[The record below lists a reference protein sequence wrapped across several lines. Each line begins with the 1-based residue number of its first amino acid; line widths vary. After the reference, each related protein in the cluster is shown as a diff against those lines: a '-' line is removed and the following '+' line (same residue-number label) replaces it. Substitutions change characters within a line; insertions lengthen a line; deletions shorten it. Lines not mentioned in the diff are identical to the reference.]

1 MKSGVKTWS
10 PALPLAALVLLLVAC
25 SGVELR
31 RPLIAYD
38 FDNPILNEQWLRA
51 HHDPLPPAR
60 IPPPVAKVEAEPVAA
75 EAVAEGPKA
84 SAPNAPVG
92 GAAAPRAA
100 AASPRGAAAKPLPVA
115 TAGEQVPREP
125 PRVWE
130 DSAPGPEV
138 AVALP
143 ILPAGVVPADDP
155 GDTTAAPVVATRPA
169 DPEPGLKPHP
179 QNKAIDGAPAPEVA
193 DAAGRLV
200 GIRSSFDQD
209 SFLKHVLFVSNVA
222 LDDAPGEG
230 LVRWVWKRYGTKG
243 KAPRLS
249 PGHLVFIGW
258 GDKTRMVGVVESVSE
273 HGTARF
279 VTVHGDEVKRLTI
292 TPGKPG
298 ARRDERSGRILN
310 SAVGKG
316 RLAGE
321 CLLGSVAVVPDAT
334 GSAALATAE

>member
-1 MKSGVKTWS
+1 M
-10 PALPLAALVLLLVAC
+10 AA
-25 SGVELR
+25 
-31 RPLIAYD
+31 
-38 FDNPILNEQWLRA
+38 
-51 HHDPLPPAR
+51 
-60 IPPPVAKVEAEPVAA
+60 VEAADAPATPVVA
-75 EAVAEGPKA
+75 EAPPGKTP
-84 SAPNAPVG
+84 
-92 GAAAPRAA
+92 AAAPPRQPATVA
-100 AASPRGAAAKPLPVA
+100 QGPAPSPRGAARKPLPLA
-115 TAGEQVPREP
+115 TAAEQVPLEV

-130 DSAPGPEV
+130 DSAPGPAV

-143 ILPAGVVPADDP
+143 VLPAAAVTDAGEPAGP
-155 GDTTAAPVVATRPA
+155 AAPEPA
-169 DPEPGLKPHP
+169 AGAASTGDSGSKPLP
-179 QNKAIDGAPAPEVA
+179 KKRIVDGPPPDSPEVA

-209 SFLKHVLFVSNVA
+209 TFLKHVLFVSNVA
-222 LDDAPGEG
+222 LEDAPGEG
-230 LVRWVWKRYGTKG
+230 LVRWVWKRYGKKG
-243 KAPRLS
+243 KAPRLA

-258 GDKTRMVGVVESVSE
+258 GDKARMVGVVESVDE

-334 GSAALATAE
+334 GTAALATAE